1 MVKAATAL
9 IGKKYN
15 LHWAGANPG
24 PYLLEVKMEITENRN
39 VRKQFILTKTMAT
52 KLKMVADLRHESQNE
67 IVMKALHSYL
77 IRYDGKLK
85 SMEEAADA

>member
-1 MVKAATAL
+1 
-9 IGKKYN
+9 
-15 LHWAGANPG
+15 
-24 PYLLEVKMEITENRN
+24 MEITENRN
-39 VRKQFILTKTMAT
+39 IRKQFILTKTMAT

-85 SMEEAADA
+85 SMEEAADEA